1 MAAVAMTGADT
12 ITLQNYVFTDFS
24 TGDVATL
31 TYPNEIAAV
40 KTGKNGAAVYAL
52 NETGKQAELKVR
64 VIRGSADDNFL
75 LGQLNSQQNNF
86 AGFVLLQGVLV
97 KKIGDG
103 SGNIAN
109 DIYIMSGGIFAKQIE
124 AKINVE
130 GDEQQS
136 ISEYMIKFSNAPRSL
151 S

>member
-1 MAAVAMTGADT
+1 MTGNDT
-12 ITLQNYVFTDFS
+12 LTINNYVFNNFA

-40 KTGKNGAAVYAL
+40 RTGKNGAAVYAL
-52 NETGKQAELKVR
+52 NETGKQVELKLR

-86 AGFVLLQGVLV
+86 AAFILMQGNLV
-97 KKIGDG
+97 KKLGDG
-103 SGNIAN
+103 SGNVGN
-109 DIYIMSGGIFAKQIE
+109 DTYIISGGIFSKQVE
-124 AKINVE
+124 VKVNVE

-136 ISEYMIKFSNAPRSL
+136 IAEYTMKFSNGPRSL